1 MPILNLDIFP
11 HLVMLHVKKKIDL
24 SRKTVQR
31 IMQKL
36 KFNFIFI
43 YLFRE
48 KSPKGNF
55 EAEEYP
61 LF

>member
-1 MPILNLDIFP
+1 
-11 HLVMLHVKKKIDL
+11 
-24 SRKTVQR
+24 
-31 IMQKL
+31 MQTL
-36 KFNFIFI
+36 KFNFI

-48 KSPKGNF
+48 KSPEGDF

>member
-1 MPILNLDIFP
+1 MTF
-11 HLVMLHVKKKIDL
+11 

-31 IMQKL
+31 TMQTF

-48 KSPKGNF
+48 KSPEGDF